1 MEVERVRNMLSGRL
15 VHLIEAN
22 SASIIQQVISQIR
35 RDPELTHVSKLPDA
49 ELREYGEHLLD
60 RLGDWL
66 EHGTEHEIGDYYED
80 TGRLRFEE
88 GVPLYE
94 AVQGLFLVKNKMID
108 FVLNQAAARTYMQLY
123 AEEELEHRVDRF
135 FDILVCH
142 LVKGYENA
150 LRRSA
155 RVSAFAG

>member
-1 MEVERVRNMLSGRL
+1 MELERVKNMLSGRL

-22 SASIIQQVISQIR
+22 SASIVQQVISQIR
-35 RDPELTHVSKLPDA
+35 RDPELTHVSKLADA

-66 EHGTEHEIGDYYED
+66 SGGTEREIGDYYED
-80 TGRLRFEE
+80 AGRLRFEE

-94 AVQGLFLVKNKMID
+94 SVRGLFLIKNKMID
-108 FVLNQAAARTYMQLY
+108 FVLSQAGARTYMELY

-135 FDILVCH
+135 FDVLVYH
-142 LVKGYENA
+142 LVKGYEHA

-155 RVSAFAG
+155 RVATYAS